1 MYGSL
6 NRKNARKSQKRQITG
21 KTKEMPALANPRWE
35 RFAQCLVASLS
46 DKPAGKN
53 TFKAAYIAAGYS
65 ARDHSAEEL
74 ASRLLRKVEPIAA
87 RVKEL
92 QAQQLARIQPK
103 LDLSKERVGRRLDLA
118 SRMAEEQNNAQ
129 AIATSELGIAKVF
142 GHINGDND
150 KPQIGFSTAQSMQD
164 IGRKLLQSVGFASP
178 DDASISEAI
187 EANDTF
193 IDTLQAIH
201 KRALQALDVVSE

>member
-1 MYGSL
+1 
-6 NRKNARKSQKRQITG
+6 
-21 KTKEMPALANPRWE
+21 MPALDNPRWE

-65 ARDHSAEEL
+65 ARGHSAEEL

-118 SRMAEEQNNAQ
+118 SRIAETERNA
-129 AIATSELGIAKVF
+129 AAMATSELGIARVF
-142 GHINGDND
+142 GHFNTSPDHD
-150 KPQIGFSTAQSMQD
+150 PTDFASAKSMTD
-164 IGRKLLQSVGFASP
+164 IGRKLLQSVGFKEP
-178 DDASISEAI
+178 DDVSIRAAI
-187 EANDTF
+187 QANDMF
-193 IDTLQAIH
+193 IKDLERIRDAAGHVIDH
-201 KRALQALDVVSE
+201 DDE

>member
-1 MYGSL
+1 
-6 NRKNARKSQKRQITG
+6 
-21 KTKEMPALANPRWE
+21 MPALANPRWE

-46 DKPAGKN
+46 DKLEGKN

-65 ARDHSAEEL
+65 ARGHSAEEL

-118 SRMAEEQNNAQ
+118 SRIAEQQQNAA

-142 GHINGDND
+142 GHFDATND
-150 KPQIGFSTAQSMQD
+150 RDPTDFASAKSMQD
-164 IGRKLLQSVGFASP
+164 IGRKLLQSVGFALP
-178 DDASISEAI
+178 DDASIQAAI
-187 EANDTF
+187 EANDAF
-193 IDTLQAIH
+193 IARLEAIRDSAQVLTLEH
-201 KRALQALDVVSE
+201 FPPTR

>member
-1 MYGSL
+1 
-6 NRKNARKSQKRQITG
+6 
-21 KTKEMPALANPRWE
+21 MPALANPRWE

-46 DKPAGKN
+46 DKLGKN

-65 ARDHSAEEL
+65 ARGHSAEEL

-118 SRMAEEQNNAQ
+118 SRIAEQQ
-129 AIATSELGIAKVF
+129 
-142 GHINGDND
+142 
-150 KPQIGFSTAQSMQD
+150 
-164 IGRKLLQSVGFASP
+164 
-178 DDASISEAI
+178 
-187 EANDTF
+187 
-193 IDTLQAIH
+193 
-201 KRALQALDVVSE
+201 